1 MFVSKAYPN
10 LQKGRVPVW
19 IEAEQPPSRPPQPV
33 LYKTLRGRETRV
45 TLGFHDGHRALG
57 RSGHAIHKDPDMET
71 PQGSIPVDSQTYPQS
86 ATPTDGGDGRHDR
99 GCRNHG
105 GHGRRRGRFL
115 FALVIALAAGVA
127 GGFIGKSF
135 AHGHSFMSL
144 SSDPAKRDAQVEH
157 GVKRFASRVDAT
169 PEQQQKLTAI
179 AKDAAKDI
187 APMREKL
194 HSAGKQALAITSAPT
209 IDRAAMERL
218 RAEQV
223 ALADSVS
230 KRITQAFADAAEVL
244 TPEQRQKV
252 AGRLTERMEH
262 RERGW
267 GYFRG

>member
-1 MFVSKAYPN
+1 
-10 LQKGRVPVW
+10 VPVW
-19 IEAEQPPSRPPQPV
+19 IEAEPPLARPPRPV

-45 TLGFHDGHRALG
+45 TLGFHDGHRAQG

-71 PQGSIPVDSQTYPQS
+71 TQGSTPIDSKTNSQS
-86 ATPTDGGDGRHDR
+86 NSAPNDGGNDHPNR
-99 GCRNHG
+99 GCRD
-105 GHGRRRGRFL
+105 HGRHGRGRGRFL
-115 FALVIALAAGVA
+115 FALVIVLAAGVA

-169 PEQQQKLTAI
+169 PEQQQKLIAI

-187 APMREKL
+187 VPMREKL
-194 HSAGKQALAITSAPT
+194 RSAGKQALEITSAPT

-230 KRITQAFADAAEVL
+230 KRITQALADAADVL

-252 AGRLTERMEH
+252 AGRLNERMEH
-262 RERGW
+262 HEGGW

>member
-1 MFVSKAYPN
+1 
-10 LQKGRVPVW
+10 
-19 IEAEQPPSRPPQPV
+19 
-33 LYKTLRGRETRV
+33 
-45 TLGFHDGHRALG
+45 
-57 RSGHAIHKDPDMET
+57 MET
-71 PQGSIPVDSQTYPQS
+71 PQGSISVDSNSNPPPAS
-86 ATPTDGGDGRHDR
+86 APNDVGDGHRYR
-99 GCRNHG
+99 GCRDHRRY
-105 GHGRRRGRFL
+105 GRGRGRFL

-135 AHGHSFMSL
+135 AHGHSFMGP

-157 GVKRFASRVDAT
+157 GVKRFAARVDAT

-194 HSAGKQALAITSAPT
+194 RSAGKQALEITTAPI
-209 IDRAAMERL
+209 IDRAAVERL

-230 KRITQAFADAAEVL
+230 KRITHALADAADVL
-244 TPEQRQKV
+244 TPEQRQKL
-252 AGRLTERMEH
+252 AGRLIERMEQ

-267 GYFRG
+267 GSFRG

>member
-1 MFVSKAYPN
+1 
-10 LQKGRVPVW
+10 
-19 IEAEQPPSRPPQPV
+19 
-33 LYKTLRGRETRV
+33 
-45 TLGFHDGHRALG
+45 
-57 RSGHAIHKDPDMET
+57 
-71 PQGSIPVDSQTYPQS
+71 
-86 ATPTDGGDGRHDR
+86 
-99 GCRNHG
+99 
-105 GHGRRRGRFL
+105 
-115 FALVIALAAGVA
+115 
-127 GGFIGKSF
+127 
-135 AHGHSFMSL
+135 
-144 SSDPAKRDAQVEH
+144 
-157 GVKRFASRVDAT
+157 
-169 PEQQQKLTAI
+169 
-179 AKDAAKDI
+179 
-187 APMREKL
+187 MREKL

>member
-1 MFVSKAYPN
+1 
-10 LQKGRVPVW
+10 
-19 IEAEQPPSRPPQPV
+19 
-33 LYKTLRGRETRV
+33 
-45 TLGFHDGHRALG
+45 
-57 RSGHAIHKDPDMET
+57 MET
-71 PQGSIPVDSQTYPQS
+71 TQGNTPVDSKPNPPLAS
-86 ATPTDGGDGRHDR
+86 APNDGGNDRHSR
-99 GCRNHG
+99 GCRDNG
-105 GHGRRRGRFL
+105 RHGRGRGRFL
-115 FALVIALAAGVA
+115 FALVLALVAGAA
-127 GGFIGKSF
+127 GGFIGKSL
-135 AHGHSFMSL
+135 AHGHSFIGL
-144 SSDPAKRDAQVEH
+144 SNDPAKRDAQVEH

-194 HSAGKQALAITSAPT
+194 RSAGKKALEITSAPT

-230 KRITQAFADAAEVL
+230 KRITQALADAADVL

-252 AGRLTERMEH
+252 AGRLIERMEH

-267 GYFRG
+267 GSFRG